1 VIKMSFS
8 LKKVRL
14 DSYQKNLRQ
23 LSVAVGNAAAG
34 IEGNAKDSIMMS
46 SGQYKK
52 YPGRKEHPHWSSPP
66 GTPPNA
72 DMGGSGLAGSI
83 QSKMTGKTSAEVNVG
98 AKYGIPLELGWISRG
113 GNHVPARPFLRPA
126 VEKVAPSF
134 QAAVKVI
141 LKGKS

>member
-1 VIKMSFS
+1 MSVS

-23 LSVAVGNAAAG
+23 LSVAVGTAAAN
-34 IEGNAKDSIMMS
+34 IEGNAKQSIEMS
-46 SGQYKK
+46 NGQYKK

-66 GTPPNA
+66 GTPPNN
-72 DMGGSGLAGSI
+72 DLGELANSI
-83 QSKMTGKTSAEVNVG
+83 QSKMTGKTSAEVSVG
-98 AKYGIPLELGWISRG
+98 AKYGIPLELGWMSKS

-126 VEKVAPSF
+126 VEKEAPAF

-141 LKGKS
+141 LKGNK

>member
-1 VIKMSFS
+1 MSVS

-23 LSVAVGNAAAG
+23 LSVAVGTAAAN
-34 IEGNAKDSIMMS
+34 IEGNAKQSIEMS

-66 GTPPNA
+66 GTPPNN
-72 DMGGSGLAGSI
+72 DLGELANSI
-83 QSKMTGKTSAEVNVG
+83 QSKMTGKTSAEVSVG
-98 AKYGIPLELGWISRG
+98 AKYGIPLELGWMSKA

-126 VEKVAPSF
+126 VEKEAPAF

-141 LKGKS
+141 LKGNK

>member
-1 VIKMSFS
+1 MIKMSVS

-23 LSVAVGNAAAG
+23 LSVAVGTAAAN
-34 IEGNAKDSIMMS
+34 IEGNAKQSIEMS
-46 SGQYKK
+46 NGQYKK

-66 GTPPNA
+66 GTPPNN
-72 DMGGSGLAGSI
+72 DLGELANSI
-83 QSKMTGKTSAEVNVG
+83 QSKMTGKTSAEVSVG
-98 AKYGIPLELGWISRG
+98 AKYGIPLELGWMSRG

-126 VEKVAPSF
+126 VEKEAPAF

>member
-1 VIKMSFS
+1 MSFS

-23 LSVAVGNAAAG
+23 LSQVVGKAAAG
-34 IEGNAKDSIMMS
+34 IEGEAKSSILKS
-46 SGQYKK
+46 SGKYKQY
-52 YPGRKEHPHWSSPP
+52 GDHWSSPP
-66 GTPPNA
+66 GSPPNN
-72 DMGGSGLAGSI
+72 DTGNLANSI
-83 QSKMTGKTSAEVNVG
+83 GHRMTGATSAEVFVS
-98 AKYGIPLELGWISRG
+98 AKYGVPLELGWIAKS

-141 LKGKS
+141 LKGGK

>member
-1 VIKMSFS
+1 MSYS
-8 LKKVRL
+8 LKSVKL
-14 DSYQKNLRQ
+14 DSYRRNLGQ
-23 LSVAVGNAAAG
+23 LSVAVGNAAAD
-34 IEGNAKDSIMMS
+34 IEGNAKQSIEMS

-52 YPGRKEHPHWSSPP
+52 YAGRKEHPHWSSPP

-72 DMGGSGLAGSI
+72 DLGELANSI

>member
-1 VIKMSFS
+1 MSVS

-23 LSVAVGNAAAG
+23 LSVAVGTAAAN
-34 IEGNAKDSIMMS
+34 IEGNAKQSIEMS
-46 SGQYKK
+46 NGQYKK

-66 GTPPNA
+66 GTPPNN
-72 DMGGSGLAGSI
+72 DLGELANSI
-83 QSKMTGKTSAEVNVG
+83 QSKMTGKTSAEVSVG
-98 AKYGIPLELGWISRG
+98 AKYGIPLELGWMSKA

-126 VEKVAPSF
+126 VEKEAPAF

-141 LKGKS
+141 LKGNK

>member
-1 VIKMSFS
+1 MSVS

-23 LSVAVGNAAAG
+23 LSVAVGNAAAD
-34 IEGNAKDSIMMS
+34 IEGNAKQSIEMS

-52 YPGRKEHPHWSSPP
+52 YPGRKEHPHYSSPP
-66 GTPPNA
+66 GTAPNS
-72 DMGGSGLAGSI
+72 DTGILAGSI
-83 QSKMTGKTSAEVNVG
+83 YNKMTGKTSAEVRVN
-98 AKYGIPLELGWISRG
+98 AKYGIPLELGWMSKD

>member
-1 VIKMSFS
+1 MIKMSFS

-23 LSVAVGNAAAG
+23 LSVAVGNAAAN
-34 IEGNAKDSIMMS
+34 IEGNAKDSIEMS
-46 SGQYKK
+46 SGQFRK
-52 YPGRKEHPHWSSPP
+52 YPGRKEHPHYSSPP
-66 GTPPNA
+66 GTAPNS
-72 DMGGSGLAGSI
+72 DTGILAGSI
-83 QSKMTGKTSAEVNVG
+83 YNKMTGKTSAEVRVD
-98 AKYGIPLELGWISRG
+98 AKYGIPLELGWMSKA

-126 VEKVAPSF
+126 VEKEAPAF

>member
-1 VIKMSFS
+1 MIKMSFS

-14 DSYQKNLRQ
+14 DSYQKNLSQ
-23 LSVAVGNAAAG
+23 LSVAVGNAAAN
-34 IEGNAKDSIMMS
+34 IEGNAADSIMMS

-98 AKYGIPLELGWISRG
+98 AKYGIPLELGWTSKG
-113 GNHVPARPFLRPA
+113 GNTVPPRPFLEPA
-126 VEKVAPSF
+126 LMLVRPSF
-134 QAAVKVI
+134 IKAVGSV
-141 LKGKS
+141 LKGK

>member
-1 VIKMSFS
+1 MSFS

-23 LSVAVGNAAAG
+23 LSVAVGTAAAN
-34 IEGNAKDSIMMS
+34 IEGNAKQSIEMS
-46 SGQYKK
+46 NGQYKK

-66 GTPPNA
+66 GTPPNN
-72 DMGGSGLAGSI
+72 DLGELANSI
-83 QSKMTGKTSAEVNVG
+83 QSKMTGKTSAEVSVG
-98 AKYGIPLELGWISRG
+98 AKYGIPLELGWMSKA

-126 VEKVAPSF
+126 VEKEAPAF

-141 LKGKS
+141 LKGNK

>member
-1 VIKMSFS
+1 MSFS

-23 LSVAVGNAAAG
+23 LSVAVGTAAAN
-34 IEGNAKDSIMMS
+34 IEGNAKDSIEMS
-46 SGQYKK
+46 TGQYRK

-66 GTPPNA
+66 GTPPNN
-72 DMGGSGLAGSI
+72 DLGELANSI
-83 QSKMTGKTSAEVNVG
+83 QSKMTGKTSAEVSVG
-98 AKYGIPLELGWISRG
+98 AKYGIPLELGWMSKA

-126 VEKVAPSF
+126 VEKEAPAF

-141 LKGKS
+141 LKGRN